1 MDGATQAF
9 LGGWNKVK
17 FYFMLGLPGETEEDI
32 CEIMHL
38 CDRVAR
44 LYYDLI
50 PKAERHGQMSDHG
63 QHFLFCAQAVY
74 TVPVGADEHRIR
86 VPGKSPSRQSDHEG
100 RIKPQEHPLQLA

>member
-17 FYFMLGLPGETEEDI
+17 FYFMLGLPETEEDI

-50 PKAERHGQMSDHG
+50 PKAERHGKCQITASTS
-63 QHFLFCAQAVY
+63 FLC
-74 TVPVGADEHRIR
+74 
-86 VPGKSPSRQSDHEG
+86 PSRLHRSSG
-100 RIKPQEHPLQLA
+100 RG